1 MKALFLTAIGQTALR
16 EIEKPQVGPNDVFPE
31 EFRLFFSGNA
41 RARKAFDQFHDDLY
55 DAGFWL
61 NLQDKLRDGFV
72 EDFFPYSNTLRFKQ

>member
-1 MKALFLTAIGQTALR
+1 MMF
-16 EIEKPQVGPNDVFPE
+16 FPE

-41 RARKAFDQFHDDLY
+41 RARRAFDQFHDDLY

-61 NLQDKLRDGFV
+61 KLQDKLRNGFV